1 MGVQNTAPS
10 VFSYSTF
17 IFICYKCMEVGNLAY
32 ISHFFLSSREKN
44 LIVPTLRSMT
54 VDNEDYM

>member
-32 ISHFFLSSREKN
+32 ISHFFYHRAKKFN
-44 LIVPTLRSMT
+44 RADAT
-54 VDNEDYM
+54 VYDG

>member
-17 IFICYKCMEVGNLAY
+17 IFICYKCMKVGNLAY
-32 ISHFFLSSREKN
+32 ISHFFYHRAKKFN
-44 LIVPTLRSMT
+44 RADAAVY
-54 VDNEDYM
+54 DG

>member
-1 MGVQNTAPS
+1 
-10 VFSYSTF
+10 
-17 IFICYKCMEVGNLAY
+17 MEVGNLAY
-32 ISHFFLSSREKN
+32 ISHFFIIARKN

>member
-1 MGVQNTAPS
+1 MPTFMGVQNTAPS

-32 ISHFFLSSREKN
+32 ISHFFYHRAKKIN
-44 LIVPTLRSMT
+44 RADAAVY
-54 VDNEDYM
+54 DG

>member
-32 ISHFFLSSREKN
+32 ISHFFIIARKN

>member
-32 ISHFFLSSREKN
+32 ISHFFYHRAKN
-44 LIVPTLRSMT
+44 LIVQTLRSMT

>member
-32 ISHFFLSSREKN
+32 ISHFFIIARKKFN
-44 LIVPTLRSMT
+44 RADAAVY
-54 VDNEDYM
+54 DG

>member
-32 ISHFFLSSREKN
+32 ISHFFLSSREK
-44 LIVPTLRSMT
+44 IYRADAAVY
-54 VDNEDYM
+54 DG

>member
-1 MGVQNTAPS
+1 MGLQNTAPS

-32 ISHFFLSSREKN
+32 ISHFFYHRTKKIN
-44 LIVPTLRSMT
+44 RADAAVY
-54 VDNEDYM
+54 DG

>member
-32 ISHFFLSSREKN
+32 IGHFFLSSREKN
-44 LIVPTLRSMT
+44 
-54 VDNEDYM
+54 

>member
-17 IFICYKCMEVGNLAY
+17 IFICYKCMEVGNLAC
-32 ISHFFLSSREKN
+32 ISHFFYHRAKKFN
-44 LIVPTLRSMT
+44 RADAT
-54 VDNEDYM
+54 VYDG

>member
-17 IFICYKCMEVGNLAY
+17 IFICYKCMEVGNLAC
-32 ISHFFLSSREKN
+32 ISHFFYHRTKKLNRADAA
-44 LIVPTLRSMT
+44 VY
-54 VDNEDYM
+54 DG